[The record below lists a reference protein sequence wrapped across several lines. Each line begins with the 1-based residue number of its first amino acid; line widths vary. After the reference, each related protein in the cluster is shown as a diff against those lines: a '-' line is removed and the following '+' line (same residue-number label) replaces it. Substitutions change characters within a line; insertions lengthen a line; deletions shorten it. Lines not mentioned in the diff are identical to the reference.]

1 MSTVEESQAA
11 MSEQQRVHVN
21 ILEKDYQISCPP
33 NEREALHCA
42 AEELDERMRVIR
54 SSGNVIG
61 LERIAVMAAL
71 NLCYEL
77 QQEKS
82 NSGNSQTNIQALE
95 RMAAKLAKT
104 LND

>member
-1 MSTVEESQAA
+1 VSDND
-11 MSEQQRVHVN
+11 QQRVHVT
-21 ILEKDYQISCPP
+21 ILDKEYQIACPP
-33 NEREALHCA
+33 SEREALHRA

-77 QQEKS
+77 QQAEGSSSSSTKAS
-82 NSGNSQTNIQALE
+82 EEALQ
-95 RMAAKLAKT
+95 RMADKLARALK
-104 LND
+104 